1 MRTRSWDEH
10 VAPQL
15 VATLSDGW
23 TIRDGCLWRV
33 AGSGHLAWRITR
45 QSAHRGGYSFYAG
58 IQPLYVVTD
67 KLVGDLGFELG
78 HGVRGANY
86 YFPKAKDPQSVPV
99 ADIRLLFERF
109 AVPHFEK
116 YGRDLKSFVKL
127 PTAFA
132 KSRPQRRGTWNTEA
146 WAAGAYS
153 FLGDWK
159 RARQSWL
166 NCLLGLAQFDDD
178 HEPIL
183 RKLAALGVD
192 ADDPQTCGAVVAWLE
207 QNEAEMRRIWR
218 LE

>member
-1 MRTRSWDEH
+1 MRTRRWDEH
-10 VAPQL
+10 VAPRL
-15 VATLSDGW
+15 VPALPGRW
-23 TIRDGCLWRV
+23 IVRDGCLWHV

-45 QSAHRGGYSFYAG
+45 QPTRSGGYSFYAD

-78 HGVRGANY
+78 HGVPGANY
-86 YFPKAKDPQSVPV
+86 YFPKAEDPEAVPV
-99 ADIRLLFERF
+99 SDIWLLFERF
-109 AVPHFEK
+109 AVPHFNK
-116 YGRDLKSFVKL
+116 YGRELKAFVKL

-159 RARQSWL
+159 RARQSWR
-166 NCLLGLAQFDDD
+166 NCLFELAQFDDD
-178 HEPIL
+178 HEPKL
-183 RKLAALGVD
+183 RNLAVHAVD
-192 ADDPQTCGAVVAWLE
+192 ADNPQTCGAVVAWLE
-207 QNEAEMRRIWR
+207 ENEAEMRRIWK